1 MAGDFIRILIVDDHE
16 IVRRNITAL
25 LKIES
30 DFEVVGTAANG
41 REAIQLAES
50 TQPDVIVMDVAMP
63 ELDGIRA
70 AGEIQKFN
78 SAVSIIMLSM
88 HYSSALVQQARSNGA
103 SGYIL
108 KQDATRQLIP
118 AVRAAHEGRLSL

>member
-25 LKIES
+25 LKKES

-41 REAIQLAES
+41 REAIQLAR
-50 TQPDVIVMDVAMP
+50 TAKPDVIVMDVVMP

-70 AGEIQKFN
+70 AGEIRKLDN
-78 SAVSIIMLSM
+78 AASIILLSM
-88 HYSSALVQQARSNGA
+88 HHSTALVQQARSNGA

-108 KQDATRQLIP
+108 KQNATRQLIP